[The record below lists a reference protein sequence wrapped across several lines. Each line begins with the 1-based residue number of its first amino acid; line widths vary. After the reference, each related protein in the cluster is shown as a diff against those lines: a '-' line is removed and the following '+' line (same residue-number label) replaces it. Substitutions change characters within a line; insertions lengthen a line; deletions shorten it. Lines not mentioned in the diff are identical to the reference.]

1 VSGTSAKTTKPKVA
15 AKKTVT
21 KKAAPKK
28 TPTKD
33 QDQIEFSDNALA
45 QLLYG
50 SQAENL
56 TRLSEGTGVQVSSR
70 GLVVTLV
77 GDAQKVAQ
85 AKKVLAQLYARLRDK
100 EVDLID
106 VETVDG
112 AIRLS
117 EPDDTDPW
125 SGQTKDMFGGSRLT
139 IQTKKRRISPR
150 SKRQKDY
157 VEAILDNELIFGIGP
172 AGTGKTYLAV
182 AMAVQAF
189 ILGQVDRIILSRP
202 AVEAGERL
210 GFLPGDLKDK
220 VDPYLRPLYDALHDT
235 LPGDVVVKRM
245 ESGEI
250 EVAPLAFMRGRT
262 LGNAFVILDEAQ
274 NTTPMQMKMFLTR
287 LGEGSRMVVTGDMTQ
302 VDLPDGT
309 KSGLRDALETI
320 GDVKGVATIKF
331 DQRDVVR
338 HHLVTK
344 IVQAYDEMDALRD
357 RLKKGYR
364 GNKDGADKG
373 VENDSTA

>member
-1 VSGTSAKTTKPKVA
+1 MSG
-15 AKKTVT
+15 
-21 KKAAPKK
+21 
-28 TPTKD
+28 TPTKSKTNTKTKHAPKD
-33 QDQIEFSDNALA
+33 SDQIEFQDNALA
-45 QLLYG
+45 QVLYG
-50 SQAENL
+50 PQAENL
-56 TRLSEGTGVQVSSR
+56 TRLSERTGVQVSSR
-70 GLVVTLV
+70 GLVVMLA
-77 GDAQKVAQ
+77 GDPAKVAQ

-100 EVDLID
+100 EIDHVD

-112 AIRLS
+112 AVRLS
-117 EPDDTDPW
+117 EPDDADPW

-235 LPGDVVVKRM
+235 LPGDVVIKRM

-262 LGNAFVILDEAQ
+262 LSHAFVILDEAQ

-302 VDLPDGT
+302 IDLPDGT

-320 GDVKGVATIKF
+320 GDVKGVATVKF

-344 IVQAYDEMDALRD
+344 IVQAYDAADALRD

-364 GNKDGADKG
+364 GGK
-373 VENDSTA
+373 DSTGKDAGDDGTA

>member
-1 VSGTSAKTTKPKVA
+1 VSATPQKAKSP
-15 AKKTVT
+15 KTVKSKHT
-21 KKAAPKK
+21 
-28 TPTKD
+28 
-33 QDQIEFSDNALA
+33 DQIDFSDNALV

-50 SQAENL
+50 PQAENL
-56 TRLSEGTGVQVSSR
+56 TRLSEGTGVEVSSR
-70 GLVVTLV
+70 GSIVQLA
-77 GDAQKVAQ
+77 GDPQKVAQ
-85 AKKVLAQLYARLRDK
+85 AKMVLSQLYARLRDK
-100 EVDLID
+100 ETDRID
-106 VETVDG
+106 VETVD
-112 AIRLS
+112 AAVRLS
-117 EPDDTDPW
+117 EPDEADPW
-125 SGQTKDMFGGSRLT
+125 AGNGAKGSETADMFGGSRLT

-157 VEAILDNELIFGIGP
+157 VEAMLDNELVFGIGP

-182 AMAVQAF
+182 AMAVQM
-189 ILGQVDRIILSRP
+189 LLQGQVDRIVLSRP

-235 LPGDVVVKRM
+235 LPGDVVIKRM
-245 ESGEI
+245 ERGEI

-262 LGNAFVILDEAQ
+262 LSHAFVILDEAQ

-302 VDLPDGT
+302 IDLPSGT
-309 KSGLRDALETI
+309 KSGLRDALETLEE
-320 GDVKGVATIKF
+320 VEGVARVKF

-344 IVQAYDEMDALRD
+344 IVQAYDTADALRE
-357 RLKKGYR
+357 RIGKSYR
-364 GNKDGADKG
+364 QGHGGRDHVEGDDDGA
-373 VENDSTA
+373 A

>member
-1 VSGTSAKTTKPKVA
+1 MSATSASAKAKRTAKAKPS
-15 AKKTVT
+15 
-21 KKAAPKK
+21 
-28 TPTKD
+28 TKD
-33 QDQIEFSDNALA
+33 KEQIEFSDNALA

-50 SQAENL
+50 PQAENL

-70 GLVVTLV
+70 GSIVTLA
-77 GDAQKVAQ
+77 GQAAKVAQ
-85 AKKVLAQLYARLRDK
+85 ARKVLGQLYARLRDK
-100 EVDLID
+100 EIDHVDL
-106 VETVDG
+106 ETVDG

-117 EPDDTDPW
+117 EPDETDPW
-125 SGQTKDMFGGSRLT
+125 NGQTKDQTKDMFGGSRLT

-157 VEAILDNELIFGIGP
+157 VEAMLDNELVFGIGP

-182 AMAVQAF
+182 AMAVQSL
-189 ILGQVDRIILSRP
+189 IQGQVDRIVLSRP

-235 LPGDVVVKRM
+235 LPGDVVIKHM

-262 LGNAFVILDEAQ
+262 LAHAFVILDEAQ
-274 NTTPMQMKMFLTR
+274 NTTAMQMKMFLTR

-331 DQRDVVR
+331 DQRDIVR
-338 HHLVTK
+338 HALVTK
-344 IVQAYDEMDALRD
+344 IVQAYDAADALRD

-364 GNKDGADKG
+364 GNKDEDQGDG
-373 VENDSTA
+373 STT

>member
-1 VSGTSAKTTKPKVA
+1 MTATSAK
-15 AKKTVT
+15 AKNTA
-21 KKAAPKK
+21 KAKSS
-28 TPTKD
+28 TKD
-33 QDQIEFSDNALA
+33 TDQIEFADNALA

-50 SQAENL
+50 PQAENL

-70 GLVVTLV
+70 GSVVTLA
-77 GDAQKVAQ
+77 GQTAKVAQ
-85 AKKVLAQLYARLRDK
+85 AKKVLGQLYARLRDK
-100 EVDLID
+100 EIDHID
-106 VETVDG
+106 VETIDG

-117 EPDDTDPW
+117 EPDEADPW
-125 SGQTKDMFGGSRLT
+125 TGQTKDMFGGSRLT

-157 VEAILDNELIFGIGP
+157 VEAMLDHELVFGIGP

-182 AMAVQAF
+182 AMAVQSL
-189 ILGQVDRIILSRP
+189 IQGQVDRIVLSRP

-235 LPGDVVVKRM
+235 LPGDVVIKRM

-262 LGNAFVILDEAQ
+262 LAHAFVILDEAQ
-274 NTTPMQMKMFLTR
+274 NTTAMQMKMFLTR
-287 LGEGSRMVVTGDMTQ
+287 LGEGSRMVVTGDLTQ

-320 GDVKGVATIKF
+320 ADVKGVATIQF

-338 HHLVTK
+338 HALVTK
-344 IVQAYDEMDALRD
+344 IVQAYDAADALRD

-364 GNKDGADKG
+364 GLKDEDKG
-373 VENDSTA
+373 DDSTA

>member
-1 VSGTSAKTTKPKVA
+1 VSGTPTKNKPTTKVKH
-15 AKKTVT
+15 
-21 KKAAPKK
+21 APKDSDK
-28 TPTKD
+28 
-33 QDQIEFSDNALA
+33 IEFQDNALA

-50 SQAENL
+50 PQAENL
-56 TRLSEGTGVQVSSR
+56 TRLSERTGVQVSSR
-70 GLVVTLV
+70 GLVVMLNGEPV
-77 GDAQKVAQ
+77 KVAQ
-85 AKKVLAQLYARLRDK
+85 AKKVLSQLYARLRDK
-100 EVDLID
+100 EIEHID

-117 EPDDTDPW
+117 EPDDADPW
-125 SGQTKDMFGGSRLT
+125 NGQTKDMFGGSRLT

-235 LPGDVVVKRM
+235 LPGDVVIKRM

-262 LGNAFVILDEAQ
+262 LSHAFVILDKPR
-274 NTTPMQMKMFLTR
+274 TPPR
-287 LGEGSRMVVTGDMTQ
+287 CR
-302 VDLPDGT
+302 
-309 KSGLRDALETI
+309 
-320 GDVKGVATIKF
+320 
-331 DQRDVVR
+331 
-338 HHLVTK
+338 
-344 IVQAYDEMDALRD
+344 
-357 RLKKGYR
+357 
-364 GNKDGADKG
+364 
-373 VENDSTA
+373 

>member
-1 VSGTSAKTTKPKVA
+1 MSG
-15 AKKTVT
+15 
-21 KKAAPKK
+21 
-28 TPTKD
+28 TPTKNKTAPKVKHAPKD
-33 QDQIEFSDNALA
+33 SDQIEFQDNALA

-50 SQAENL
+50 PQAENL
-56 TRLSEGTGVQVSSR
+56 TRLSERTGVQVSSR
-70 GLVVTLV
+70 GLVVMLN
-77 GDAQKVAQ
+77 GEPAKVAQ
-85 AKKVLAQLYARLRDK
+85 VKKVLSQLYARLRDK
-100 EVDLID
+100 EIEHID

-117 EPDDTDPW
+117 EPDDADPW

-235 LPGDVVVKRM
+235 LPGDVVIKRM

-262 LGNAFVILDEAQ
+262 LSHAFVILDEAQ

-287 LGEGSRMVVTGDMTQ
+287 LGEGSRMVITGDRTQ
-302 VDLPDGT
+302 IDLPRGVP
-309 KSGLRDALETI
+309 SGLQDAERLLKTI
-320 GDVKGVATIKF
+320 PKISFNYFTSK
-331 DQRDVVR
+331 DVVR
-338 HHLVTK
+338 HPLVAA
-344 IVQAYDEMDALRD
+344 IIEAYEADA
-357 RLKKGYR
+357 GH
-364 GNKDGADKG
+364 A
-373 VENDSTA
+373 

>member
-1 VSGTSAKTTKPKVA
+1 MTATSAK
-15 AKKTVT
+15 AKNTA
-21 KKAAPKK
+21 KAKSS
-28 TPTKD
+28 TKD
-33 QDQIEFSDNALA
+33 TDQIEFADNALA

-50 SQAENL
+50 PQAENL

-70 GLVVTLV
+70 GSVVTLA
-77 GDAQKVAQ
+77 GQGPKVAQ
-85 AKKVLAQLYARLRDK
+85 AKKVLGQLYARLRDK
-100 EVDLID
+100 EIDHVD
-106 VETVDG
+106 VATVDG

-117 EPDDTDPW
+117 EPDEADPW
-125 SGQTKDMFGGSRLT
+125 TGQTKDMFGGSRLT

-157 VEAILDNELIFGIGP
+157 VEAMLDHELVFGIGP

-182 AMAVQAF
+182 AMAVQSL
-189 ILGQVDRIILSRP
+189 IQGQVDRIVLSRP

-235 LPGDVVVKRM
+235 LPGDVVIKRM

-262 LGNAFVILDEAQ
+262 LAHAFVILDEAQ
-274 NTTPMQMKMFLTR
+274 NTTAMQMKMFLTR
-287 LGEGSRMVVTGDMTQ
+287 LGEGSRMVVTGDLTQ

-320 GDVKGVATIKF
+320 ADVKGVATIKF

-338 HHLVTK
+338 HALVTK
-344 IVQAYDEMDALRD
+344 IVQAYDAADALRD

-364 GNKDGADKG
+364 GIKDEDQGD
-373 VENDSTA
+373 DRTA

>member
-1 VSGTSAKTTKPKVA
+1 MTATSAKAKNTAKAKPS
-15 AKKTVT
+15 
-21 KKAAPKK
+21 
-28 TPTKD
+28 TKD
-33 QDQIEFSDNALA
+33 TDQIEFADNAFA

-50 SQAENL
+50 PQAENL

-70 GLVVTLV
+70 GSVVTLS
-77 GDAQKVAQ
+77 GHGPKVAQ
-85 AKKVLAQLYARLRDK
+85 AKKVLGQLYARLRDK
-100 EVDLID
+100 EIDHVD

-117 EPDDTDPW
+117 EPDEADPW
-125 SGQTKDMFGGSRLT
+125 TGQTKDMFGGSRLT

-157 VEAILDNELIFGIGP
+157 VEAMLDNELVFGIGP

-182 AMAVQAF
+182 AMAVQF
-189 ILGQVDRIILSRP
+189 LIQGQVDRIVLSRP

-235 LPGDVVVKRM
+235 LPGDVVIKRM

-262 LGNAFVILDEAQ
+262 LAHAFVILDEAQ
-274 NTTPMQMKMFLTR
+274 NTTAMQMKMFLTR
-287 LGEGSRMVVTGDMTQ
+287 LGEGSRMVVTGDLTQ

-320 GDVKGVATIKF
+320 GDVKGVVTIKF

-338 HHLVTK
+338 HALVTK
-344 IVQAYDEMDALRD
+344 IVQAYDAADALRD

-364 GNKDGADKG
+364 GNKGEDQVD
-373 VENDSTA
+373 DRTT

>member
-1 VSGTSAKTTKPKVA
+1 
-15 AKKTVT
+15 
-21 KKAAPKK
+21 
-28 TPTKD
+28 
-33 QDQIEFSDNALA
+33 
-45 QLLYG
+45 
-50 SQAENL
+50 
-56 TRLSEGTGVQVSSR
+56 
-70 GLVVTLV
+70 VTLA
-77 GDAQKVAQ
+77 GQGPKVAQ
-85 AKKVLAQLYARLRDK
+85 AKKVLGQLYARLRDK
-100 EVDLID
+100 EIDHVD

-117 EPDDTDPW
+117 EPDEADPW
-125 SGQTKDMFGGSRLT
+125 TGQTKDMFGGSRLT

-157 VEAILDNELIFGIGP
+157 VEAMLDHELVFGIGP

-182 AMAVQAF
+182 AMAVQSL
-189 ILGQVDRIILSRP
+189 IQGQVDRIVLSRP

-235 LPGDVVVKRM
+235 LPGDVVIKRM

-262 LGNAFVILDEAQ
+262 LAHAFVILDEAQ
-274 NTTPMQMKMFLTR
+274 NTTAMQMKMFLTR
-287 LGEGSRMVVTGDMTQ
+287 LGEGSRMVVTGDLTQ

-320 GDVKGVATIKF
+320 ADVKGVATIKF

-338 HHLVTK
+338 HALVTK
-344 IVQAYDEMDALRD
+344 IVQAYDAADALRD

-364 GNKDGADKG
+364 GIKDEDQGD
-373 VENDSTA
+373 DSTA

>member
-1 VSGTSAKTTKPKVA
+1 MTATSAK
-15 AKKTVT
+15 AKNTA
-21 KKAAPKK
+21 KAKSS
-28 TPTKD
+28 TKD
-33 QDQIEFSDNALA
+33 TDQIEFADNALA

-50 SQAENL
+50 PQAENL

-70 GLVVTLV
+70 GSVVSLA
-77 GDAQKVAQ
+77 GQGSKVAQ
-85 AKKVLAQLYARLRDK
+85 AKKVLGQLYARLRDK
-100 EVDLID
+100 EIDHVD

-117 EPDDTDPW
+117 EPDEADPW
-125 SGQTKDMFGGSRLT
+125 TGQTKDMFGGSRLT

-157 VEAILDNELIFGIGP
+157 VEAMLDHELVFGIGP

-182 AMAVQAF
+182 AMAVQSL
-189 ILGQVDRIILSRP
+189 IQGQVDRIVLSRP

-235 LPGDVVVKRM
+235 LPGDVVIKRM
-245 ESGEI
+245 ESGDI

-262 LGNAFVILDEAQ
+262 LAHAFVILDEAQ
-274 NTTPMQMKMFLTR
+274 NTTAMQMKMFLTR
-287 LGEGSRMVVTGDMTQ
+287 LGEGSRMVVTGDLTQ

-320 GDVKGVATIKF
+320 ADVKGVATIKF

-338 HHLVTK
+338 HALVTK
-344 IVQAYDEMDALRD
+344 IVQAYDAADALRD

-364 GNKDGADKG
+364 GIKDEDQGD
-373 VENDSTA
+373 DRTA

>member
-1 VSGTSAKTTKPKVA
+1 MSGTPTKNKP
-15 AKKTVT
+15 AKKTAN
-21 KKAAPKK
+21 KPAAKAKHAPM
-28 TPTKD
+28 D
-33 QDQIEFSDNALA
+33 SDQIEFHDNALA

-50 SQAENL
+50 PQAENL
-56 TRLSEGTGVQVSSR
+56 TRLSERTGVQVSSR
-70 GLVVTLV
+70 GLVVMLT
-77 GDAQKVAQ
+77 GEPAKVAQ
-85 AKKVLAQLYARLRDK
+85 AKKVLSQLYARLRDK
-100 EVDLID
+100 EIDHID
-106 VETVDG
+106 VETIEG

-117 EPDDTDPW
+117 EPDDADPW

-235 LPGDVVVKRM
+235 LPGDVVIKRM

-262 LGNAFVILDEAQ
+262 LSHAFVILDEAQ

-287 LGEGSRMVVTGDMTQ
+287 LGEGSRMVVTGDLTQ
-302 VDLPDGT
+302 IDLPDGT

-344 IVQAYDEMDALRD
+344 IVQAYDAADALRD

-364 GNKDGADKG
+364 GGKDAVNKEMDDDG
-373 VENDSTA
+373 TA